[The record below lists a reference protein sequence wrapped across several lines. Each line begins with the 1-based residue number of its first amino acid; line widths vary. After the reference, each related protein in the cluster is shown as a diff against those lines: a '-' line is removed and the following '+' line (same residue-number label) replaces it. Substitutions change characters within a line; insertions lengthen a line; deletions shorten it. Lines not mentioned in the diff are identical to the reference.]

1 MINIQMG
8 VATVI
13 HTIIGLLFFL
23 DPEYGFLGYFVAVIV
38 LFNIIGLILLKLR
51 KTILGAKIFMISSSV
66 MVPIGM
72 IGAMG
77 ARKIIDEEKRKEF
90 YNN

>member
-1 MINIQMG
+1 M
-8 VATVI
+8 VLALVI
-13 HTIIGLLFFL
+13 HIVLGLVFL
-23 DPEYGFLGYFVAVIV
+23 SDPKYSIVGYLAGVIV
-38 LFNIIGLILLKLR
+38 LLNIMGILIIKSG
-51 KTILGAKIFMISSSV
+51 KTILGAKIFLVSSAV